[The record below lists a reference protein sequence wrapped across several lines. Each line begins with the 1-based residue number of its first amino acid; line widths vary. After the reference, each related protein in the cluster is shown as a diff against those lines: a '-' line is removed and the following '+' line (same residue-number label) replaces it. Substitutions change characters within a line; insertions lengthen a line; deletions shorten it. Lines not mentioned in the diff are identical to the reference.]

1 MLTSAR
7 TTIRRAI
14 SHRAGAPAWW
24 GGKRICKITCDLVPT
39 NRRPE
44 LQLLIR
50 VEVGNGPFAKLWELH
65 TAHWRPHA
73 HGAAPVPSRRVH
85 PLSQSSGL
93 IRPRQRGC
101 LGRILML
108 ASSGGDKADRRL
120 KSYAPILCTSL
131 THVPMPVVDQ
141 WSPTKCL
148 PPLHQR
154 ASKKVLAAAAG
165 LARDFGLPPWCDSAG
180 PGDHAMFAIERVSG
194 IAVEDAAVALVKA
207 ASWKKP
213 RLPPVISLYAFPKCM
228 TAGTASEWCTKPG
241 GRLLRSAGSAKLR
254 SRVCRRVRQARGS
267 QMATLTEQ
275 IEQLRL
281 QIKQVAV
288 DEHALVK
295 ELSDSLR
302 QADKQLLAEVRL
314 AAAEHEARRSTI
326 VGELDALAS
335 RIGVFPQQRRP
346 RLLLM
351 MNCVIYYRQMSRVHR
366 RPPSNYGE
374 RSRPRYAAVN

>member
-131 THVPMPVVDQ
+131 THVPMRVVDQ

-154 ASKKVLAAAAG
+154 ASKKSSGPLQLALRATSGCRLGATAQVLAIT
-165 LARDFGLPPWCDSAG
+165 RC
-180 PGDHAMFAIERVSG
+180 
-194 IAVEDAAVALVKA
+194 
-207 ASWKKP
+207 
-213 RLPPVISLYAFPKCM
+213 
-228 TAGTASEWCTKPG
+228 
-241 GRLLRSAGSAKLR
+241 LRSNAYPGSRWKTPRSPSSRRRAGR
-254 SRVCRRVRQARGS
+254 SRGCR
-267 QMATLTEQ
+267 
-275 IEQLRL
+275 
-281 QIKQVAV
+281 
-288 DEHALVK
+288 
-295 ELSDSLR
+295 
-302 QADKQLLAEVRL
+302 
-314 AAAEHEARRSTI
+314 
-326 VGELDALAS
+326 
-335 RIGVFPQQRRP
+335 P
-346 RLLLM
+346 
-351 MNCVIYYRQMSRVHR
+351 
-366 RPPSNYGE
+366 
-374 RSRPRYAAVN
+374 